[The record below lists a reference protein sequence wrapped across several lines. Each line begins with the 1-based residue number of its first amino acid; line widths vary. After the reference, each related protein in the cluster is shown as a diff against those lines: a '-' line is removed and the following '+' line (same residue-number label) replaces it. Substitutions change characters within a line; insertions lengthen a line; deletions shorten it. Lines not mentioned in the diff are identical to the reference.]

1 MWSENARKE
10 VSRNTVGVCVEPI
23 CIELMVCVCV
33 GVGGGADLNDQPAK
47 VDGARKPDKS
57 RNKRLNLSRS

>member
-1 MWSENARKE
+1 MYRAD
-10 VSRNTVGVCVEPI
+10 GVCV
-23 CIELMVCVCV
+23 CC
-33 GVGGGADLNDQPAK
+33 VGGGADLNDQPAK